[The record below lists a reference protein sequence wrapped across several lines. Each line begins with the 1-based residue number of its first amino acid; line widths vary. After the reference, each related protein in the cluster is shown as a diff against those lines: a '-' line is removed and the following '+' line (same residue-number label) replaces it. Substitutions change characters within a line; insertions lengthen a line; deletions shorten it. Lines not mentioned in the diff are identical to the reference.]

1 MSRTFKY
8 LILTGLCLSLL
19 ACQNNHK
26 QINRRVTLW
35 RKDKIPYGTYYAY
48 ESLKY
53 LFPEAA
59 ITINKTSPADYR
71 FEAQSNFFQNN
82 RKHRIAYIIISPQVI
97 PDRREIDAMMNF
109 VGNGNQI
116 FISAIY
122 MGDSLLDE
130 LKLSTRNG
138 FRFFNFQDSLGLSL
152 YNPVNYDS
160 LFFQYPGLRADNS
173 VKDMDTM
180 YTSILG
186 RDSRGRPNFVKLG
199 YKGGGAIYLHFAPM
213 AMTNFF
219 LLHRQN
225 SSYYDNVLSYIPS
238 TSILEVKWDDYFR
251 YPRSSSFSSLD
262 YILSNQSLRWAFWL
276 TISLFLFIYLFESKR
291 RQRMIQP
298 RVSNTNSSLEFVKT
312 IGRLYYKRKDNANLA
327 GKMITHFL
335 DHVRS
340 KYNIQTSSMDDE
352 FRERLSYKSGAGRE
366 QTESIV
372 SSIRSLQGD
381 PYPTDEDLL
390 SFNKKIE
397 EFS

>member
-1 MSRTFKY
+1 MSRAFKY
-8 LILTGLCLSLL
+8 FILTGLCLPLL
-19 ACQNNHK
+19 ACLDNHK
-26 QINRRVTLW
+26 QLNRRVTLW

-53 LFPEAA
+53 LFPDAA

-71 FEAQSNFFQNN
+71 FEAGSNFFHNN
-82 RKHRIAYIIISPQVI
+82 RKHRIAYIIIAPQVI

-138 FRFFNFQDSLGLSL
+138 FEFFNYQDSLSLSL

-160 LFFQYPGLRADNS
+160 LSFQYPGLRGDNS
-173 VKDMDTM
+173 INIMDSM
-180 YTSILG
+180 YTSVLG
-186 RDSRGRPNFVKLG
+186 RDSRGHPNFVKFG

-251 YPRSSSFSSLD
+251 YPRNSTFSSLE
-262 YILSNQSLRWAFWL
+262 YILGNQALRWAFWL
-276 TISLFLFIYLFESKR
+276 TVLLFLLIYLFESKR
-291 RQRMIQP
+291 SQRMIQAS
-298 RVSNTNSSLEFVKT
+298 VAKTNSSLDFVKT
-312 IGRLYYKRKDNANLA
+312 IGRLYYQRKDNANLA

-335 DHVRS
+335 DHIRS

-366 QTESIV
+366 QTEAIV

>member
-1 MSRTFKY
+1 MSRIFKY
-8 LILTGLCLSLL
+8 FILPGLCLSLL
-19 ACQNNHK
+19 ACQSNHK
-26 QINRRVTLW
+26 QLNRRVTLW

-53 LFPEAA
+53 LFPDAA

-71 FEAQSNFFQNN
+71 FEAGSNFFQHN
-82 RKHRIAYIIISPQVI
+82 RKHRMAYIIIAPQVI

-122 MGDSLLDE
+122 MGDSLLNE

-138 FRFFNFQDSLGLSL
+138 FGFLNFQDGLSLSL

-160 LFFQYPGLRADNS
+160 LSFQYPGLRADNS
-173 VKDMDTM
+173 VNIMDSM
-180 YTSILG
+180 YTSVLG
-186 RDSRGRPNFVKLG
+186 RDSRGRPNFVKFG

-238 TSILEVKWDDYFR
+238 ESTLEVKWDDYFR
-251 YPRSSSFSSLD
+251 YPRSSTFSSLE
-262 YILSNQSLRWAFWL
+262 YILGNQALSWAFWL
-276 TISLFLFIYLFESKR
+276 TIFLFLIIYLFESKR
-291 RQRMIQP
+291 RQRMIMAKAAK
-298 RVSNTNSSLEFVKT
+298 TNSSLDFVKT
-312 IGRLYYKRKDNANLA
+312 IGRLYYQRRDNANLA
-327 GKMITHFL
+327 GKMIAHFL

-366 QTESIV
+366 QTEAIV
-372 SSIRSLQGD
+372 SAIRSLQGD
-381 PYPTDEDLL
+381 PHPTDEDLL